1 MIIEYRSNGN
11 PSHSQPDPT
20 SDMNRVLLLLC
31 TMFLSRFAWTYFYPY
46 HFALPYFE
54 TDFVDY
60 CVGVAQWDDSTAHF
74 PPKRSKWAGWLPYF
88 LANDFLATGYGTLT
102 GLLLASSLSMVGIG
116 ILLTGWM
123 ERVKPLAGWCTLG
136 FLLSCSPWIGMS
148 RFLNF
153 YPEIVFWLVFAT
165 VSMWFGLHSEPT
177 QSRHTTLPM
186 LGKGI
191 LVGSSIG
198 ICAVTDV
205 RGLIWAGWFIILSIG
220 WKLWNRDALKIGL
233 SFWSG
238 WILSVTGFWHV
249 GKMVYGPHS
258 TSLIRQVDVAPLRI
272 ALGLDGSPSTLPTE
286 FRWGWEWR
294 GLIDN
299 IQFILSQQT
308 EGLPNGEPS
317 TYWWTWLGLIVISSL
332 AIFRKYPLVLF
343 TLVPAVIAYLQIGH
357 AVEDHVRFYMQSLPF
372 LIVAPGLFIST
383 LLPESK
389 KARITIIGLII
400 FVLPYLSLMSQ
411 HHWTIEREISHKML
425 SQAHP
430 SDTRLQNRD
439 IIFGTPIHIQTLP
452 VTQIERRITQHWED
466 VCIEALQQPPPILWF
481 EYP

>member
-1 MIIEYRSNGN
+1 
-11 PSHSQPDPT
+11 
-20 SDMNRVLLLLC
+20 
-31 TMFLSRFAWTYFYPY
+31 MFLSWFAWTHLYPY
-46 HFALPYFE
+46 HFGLPYFE

-60 CVGVAQWDDSTAHF
+60 CVGVAQWGDPTVHF
-74 PPKRSKWAGWLPYF
+74 PPKRSLWAGWLPNL
-88 LANDFLATGYGTLT
+88 LANDFLATKYGTLK

-116 ILLTGWM
+116 VLLTGWM

-136 FLLSCSPWIGMS
+136 WLLACSPWIGMG
-148 RFLNF
+148 RFLTF

-165 VSMWFGLHSEPT
+165 VSMWFALHSAPK
-177 QSRHTTLPM
+177 QAQYTTLSM

-191 LVGSSIG
+191 LAGTSIG

-205 RGLIWAGWFIILSIG
+205 RGLIWAGWFVMLAIG
-220 WKLWNRDALKIGL
+220 WKLWYRDTLKMGL

-238 WILSVTGFWHV
+238 WIVSVTGFWHI

-258 TSLIRQVDVAPLRI
+258 TSLIRQLDVAPLRI
-272 ALGLDGSPSTLPTE
+272 ALGLEGNASTLPTE

-308 EGLPNGEPS
+308 EGLPNGDPS
-317 TYWWTWLGLIVISSL
+317 SYWWTWLGLIGISSITL
-332 AIFRKYPLVLF
+332 IRKHPLVIL

-357 AVEDHVRFYMQSLPF
+357 AVEDHVRFYMQSLP
-372 LIVAPGLFIST
+372 LLVVPIGLFTST

-389 KARITIIGLII
+389 NFSITIVTLII
-400 FVLPYLSLMSQ
+400 LLLPYLSLMSQ

-430 SDTRLQNRD
+430 NDMNLQNRD
-439 IIFGTPIHIQTLP
+439 IVFGTPIHIQTLP
-452 VTQIERRITQHWED
+452 VTQTERQITQTWDD
-466 VCIEALQQPPPILWF
+466 VCTETLRQHPPTLWF
-481 EYP
+481 ESP